1 MPNHAGAL
9 QGRFFPAK
17 LETEGDDAIFN
28 TLLKRD
34 YYCQAQ
40 QALQQPTTG
49 RAFLE
54 ALKNVQTSV
63 FQREDKSI
71 DVVEQAW
78 NELDVERENWT
89 TTYLQSMRFVAS
101 PEGTE
106 VKERKPG
113 LALGVVL
120 GGLLGGMLGMFI
132 ALVRAWWKNED
143 AGGIV

>member
-1 MPNHAGAL
+1 
-9 QGRFFPAK
+9 
-17 LETEGDDAIFN
+17 
-28 TLLKRD
+28 
-34 YYCQAQ
+34 
-40 QALQQPTTG
+40 
-49 RAFLE
+49 
-54 ALKNVQTSV
+54 
-63 FQREDKSI
+63 
-71 DVVEQAW
+71 VEKTW

-132 ALVRAWWKNED
+132 TLVRAWWKNENT
-143 AGGIV
+143 GETQ